1 MSKDNASMEIK
12 KTRYNVLGPKMVEVM
27 NKKDYEAYYCSTC
40 EEALEKAL
48 ELIPSDAVT
57 GYGGCLS
64 MNAIG
69 LKEAI
74 RTHCKKVLDRDLA
87 PNMDVKREIER
98 ETFKADWFITGC
110 NAISEDGQMVNID
123 GYGNRVA
130 ALAFGPKNVLVIC
143 GLNKVCKTL
152 EDAVHRAKN
161 IAAPANAAR
170 FPQYDLPC
178 TKTGM
183 CANCNSHDC
192 ICSTVTIT
200 RRCWPA
206 NRIKVIFIGE
216 DLGL

>member
-1 MSKDNASMEIK
+1 MSKDKASMDIK
-12 KTRYNVLGPKMVEVM
+12 KTRYNVLGPHLAEVM
-27 NKKDYEAYYCSTC
+27 NKKDYEAYYCETC
-40 EEALEKAL
+40 EDALNKAL
-48 ELIPSDAVT
+48 ELIPSDAVV
-57 GYGGCLS
+57 GYGGSLS
-64 MNAIG
+64 VNAIG

-98 ETFKADWFITGC
+98 ETFYADWFLMGC
-110 NAISEDGQMVNID
+110 NGISEDGQMVNID

-152 EDAVHRAKN
+152 DDAMHRAKN
-161 IAAPANAAR
+161 IAAPANAGR
-170 FPQYDLPC
+170 FPDKNLPC
-178 TKTGM
+178 IKTGV

-192 ICSTVTIT
+192 ICTHTIIT
-200 RRCWPA
+200 RRCWPEK
-206 NRIKVIFIGE
+206 RIKVILVGE